1 MMRIFKLLLVAVA
14 YLALL
19 PSLSFA
25 EGNHESQ
32 YIETTNRSGESV
44 ILKRD
49 FVAEEQVQIEPL
61 AGCLAFRSSASGI
74 SLAGGRSVVAYS
86 YTTNCAGPHAASGLA
101 KTPYNAYIRLALQKL
116 SGGSWITVASGSSY
130 SYSGTAGQY
139 RIVVNNLGTV
149 TASTWSFNYQLPI

>member
-1 MMRIFKLLLVAVA
+1 MRILKLLLVAAV
-14 YLALL
+14 YLTLL

-32 YIETTNRSGESV
+32 YIEATNRSGENV

-49 FVAEEQVQIEPL
+49 FVSEEQIQIEPL
-61 AGCLAFRSSASGI
+61 AGCIAFRSSASGI

-149 TASTWSFNYQLPI
+149 TTSTWSFNYQLPL